1 MGTLATPIELID
13 RLAAIPYAGAV
24 ADVLDEMGLTR
35 QVLPHSIRPL
45 VEGWKVAGRALTI
58 LGRPSTKADPDEVF
72 PPLLTMLGDVK
83 PGDVLLS
90 QPNDNVAAHL
100 GELSA
105 ETAKYRGAR
114 GAVIDGGA
122 RDTDYIFRLGFPV
135 FCRYTTPKDV
145 LGRWELEAYNVPIT
159 VGDVTIEPGDY
170 VLGDRDGVVVIPAAL
185 AEEVIG
191 KAEEVVS
198 TENLVRKAILQGVHP
213 LEAYRRY
220 GRF

>member
-1 MGTLATPIELID
+1 VLIS
-13 RLAAIPYAGAV
+13 R
-24 ADVLDEMGLTR
+24 
-35 QVLPHSIRPL
+35 
-45 VEGWKVAGRALTI
+45 
-58 LGRPSTKADPDEVF
+58 
-72 PPLLTMLGDVK
+72 
-83 PGDVLLS
+83 
-90 QPNDNVAAHL
+90 PNDDVAAHL

-122 RDTDYIFRLGFPV
+122 RDTDYILRLGFPV

-159 VGDVTIEPGDY
+159 IGDVRIEPGDF
-170 VLGDRDGVVVIPAAL
+170 VLGDRDGVVIVPAAI
-185 AEEVIG
+185 AEEVVG
-191 KAEEVVS
+191 KAEEIVS
-198 TENLVRKAILQGVHP
+198 TENLVRKAILEGVHP

>member
-1 MGTLATPIELID
+1 MSTLAAPLALID
-13 RLAAIPYAGAV
+13 RLHAIPYTGAV
-24 ADVLDEMGLTR
+24 ADVLDEMGFPC

-45 VEGWKVAGRALTI
+45 VDGWKLAGRALTI
-58 LGRPSTKADPDEVF
+58 LGRPSEKSDPDEVF

-83 PGDVLLS
+83 PGDVLIS
-90 QPNDNVAAHL
+90 RPNDDVAAHL

-122 RDTDYIFRLGFPV
+122 RDTDYILRLGFPV

-159 VGDVTIEPGDY
+159 IGDVRIEPGDF
-170 VLGDRDGVVVIPAAL
+170 VLGDRDGVVIVPAAI
-185 AEEVIG
+185 AEEVVG
-191 KAEEVVS
+191 KAEEIVS
-198 TENLVRKAILQGVHP
+198 TENLVRKAILEGVHP

>member
-45 VEGWKVAGRALTI
+45 VDGWKVAGRALTI
-58 LGRPSTKADPDEVF
+58 LGRPSSKADPDAVF

-90 QPNDNVAAHL
+90 QPNDDVAAHI

-122 RDTDYIFRLGFPV
+122 RDTDYIIRLGFPV
-135 FCRYTTPKDV
+135 FCRYTTPKDI
-145 LGRWELEAYNVPIT
+145 LGCWELEAYNVPIT
-159 VGDVTIEPGDY
+159 VGDVTVQPGDY

-198 TENLVRKAILQGVHP
+198 TENLVRKAILRGVHP